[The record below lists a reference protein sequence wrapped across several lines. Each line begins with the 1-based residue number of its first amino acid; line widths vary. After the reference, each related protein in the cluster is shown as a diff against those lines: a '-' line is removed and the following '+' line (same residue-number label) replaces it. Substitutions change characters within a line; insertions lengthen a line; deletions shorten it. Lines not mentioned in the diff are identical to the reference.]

1 MTASTLVTET
11 WQRYVWLRDN
21 GHLTFVRKA
30 DLCEGV
36 FEGPGQWLEKDRQN
50 LNSVGRP
57 ALTINKVVGTVS
69 TALGEQI
76 FNRTAISFRAK
87 NGLANGDTADA
98 LTKVFMQISDN
109 NQLPWLRSDVFADG
123 LITSRGF
130 LDARLDF
137 EDSLSGEVRITQL
150 NPKNVLI
157 DADADAYDPD
167 TWNDVIVTRWMSADE
182 IEVMYGKK
190 HADELYRAT
199 SSGQAYDEDE
209 IDSRRDRFG
218 EPTATGSSE
227 IGGWSR
233 STRGIRVVERQWRKL
248 ALTKHFIDLKTGDT
262 RPVPA
267 DWEEEQIKEHLG
279 KNPDLHMTKKR
290 AKRIRWTVIAADTL
304 LHDEWSPYRHFTVI
318 PYFPHF
324 RRGSS
329 MGMVEHL
336 IGPQELLNKTSS
348 QELHV
353 INTTANS
360 GWKVKDGALKNMTIA
375 ELEQRGAETGL
386 VLELEDMN
394 DAEKIKPNPIPTGLD
409 RVAQKSE
416 NFIDSIS
423 GVSKYMK
430 GFSREDVS
438 GKSVEANQ
446 QSGQANLAKTRDNLN
461 RTDYLLAR
469 MVLSIVQEYYIAP
482 RLIHITTNRNNNET
496 EEMQVNEVG
505 AVGEILR
512 DLTIGEY
519 AITVTNEPERDS
531 FEDNQFDQAMM
542 LRNDAGVAIPDRYLI
557 MASKLRDKTEIATAV
572 EGDPESPEA
581 QLQARAAT
589 AEVEGAELENE
600 LKRKEIQTAATEPD
614 PQQQAEHDMLLKA
627 DQASA
632 ELQLKEKVAAGELA
646 LKRNQQRADQMA
658 TRVDAIHDA
667 PTLQ

>member
-1 MTASTLVTET
+1 MTAQTLATEI

-30 DLCEGV
+30 ALCEGV
-36 FEGPGQWLEKDRQN
+36 FEGPGQWAEQDRQK
-50 LNSVGRP
+50 LNNVGRP

-87 NGLANGDTADA
+87 NGLATGETADA

-157 DADADAYDPD
+157 DSDADAYDPD

-182 IEVMYGKK
+182 VEVMYGKK
-190 HADELYRAT
+190 HADELYR
-199 SSGQAYDEDE
+199 SMNSGTAYDEDE

-218 EPTATGSSE
+218 DPVATGPE
-227 IGGWSR
+227 VGGWSR
-233 STRGIRVVERQWRKL
+233 STRGIRIIERQWRKL

-290 AKRIRWTVIAADTL
+290 TKRIRWTVIAANTV

-324 RRGSS
+324 RRGST

-336 IGPQELLNKTSS
+336 IGPQELLNKVSS

-360 GWKVKDGALKNMTIA
+360 GWKVKDGSLKNMSIA
-375 ELEQRGAETGL
+375 DLEQRGAETGL
-386 VLELEDMN
+386 VIELEELN

-409 RVAQKSE
+409 RVAQKAEAS
-416 NFIDSIS
+416 IDSIS
-423 GVSKYMK
+423 GVSQYMK
-430 GFSREDVS
+430 GFAREDVAA
-438 GKSVEANQ
+438 KSVVANQ

-469 MVLSIVQEYYIAP
+469 MVLSIVQEYYVAP

-496 EEMQVNEVG
+496 EQMQVNEVD

-512 DLTIGEY
+512 DLTLGEY

-531 FEDNQFDQAMM
+531 FEDNQFDQALQ
-542 LRNDAGVAIPDRYLI
+542 LRTEAGVAIPDRYLI
-557 MASKLRDKTEIATAV
+557 MASKLRDKTEIATAI

-581 QLQARAAT
+581 QLQERAAT
-589 AEVEGAELENE
+589 AEVVGAELDNDK
-600 LKRKEIQTAATEPD
+600 KRQEIEMASAEPD
-614 PQQQAEHDMLLKA
+614 PQQQQELDMLLKT
-627 DQASA
+627 DQAA
-632 ELQLKEKVAAGELA
+632 GELELKEKVAAGELA